1 MLVNVY
7 STPYI
12 VKLITTCI
20 VYLYN
25 NSNIVK
31 SKNNTKIPK
40 YSKPL
45 SENRIQT
52 YMGFNLNKNQ
62 LFDSECL

>member
-1 MLVNVY
+1 MYTVY
-7 STPYI
+7 TLYCQI
-12 VKLITTCI
+12 DNN

-45 SENRIQT
+45 SENRI
-52 YMGFNLNKNQ
+52 
-62 LFDSECL
+62 